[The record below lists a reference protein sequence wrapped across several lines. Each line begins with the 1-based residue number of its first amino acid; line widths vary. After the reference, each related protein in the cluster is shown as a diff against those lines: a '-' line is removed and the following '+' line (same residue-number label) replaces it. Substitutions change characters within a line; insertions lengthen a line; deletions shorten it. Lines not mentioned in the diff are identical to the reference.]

1 MNWILVVKVIFK
13 NKVHCALRL
22 TQKPVLKS
30 YTILILLLLE
40 VELQLRIPL
49 EVTEYGAEA
58 DLREGDLSIYACLSS
73 PFQYKMIRFVQE
85 CDQLSPVHHYQKH
98 YFVNLILTKSK
109 CKMIYVWIQSYK

>member
-1 MNWILVVKVIFK
+1 MEPNSITNKQ

-22 TQKPVLKS
+22 HKSQKKKKRVPLSTYSKS
-30 YTILILLLLE
+30 HTILILLLLE

-58 DLREGDLSIYACLSS
+58 DLREGDLSMYACLSS

-85 CDQLSPVHHYQKH
+85 CDQLSPVHRY
-98 YFVNLILTKSK
+98 I
-109 CKMIYVWIQSYK
+109 